1 MTTMDFAVAVGLIFG
16 LAAVGAGI
24 GNGLVVSRTIEGVA
38 RQPEA
43 RGSLMGLMFLGLG
56 LVEALPIIAVAI
68 GFMIFG
74 KAQ

>member
-1 MTTMDFAVAVGLIFG
+1 MEIAIALGLIFG

-24 GNGLVVSRTIEGVA
+24 GNALVISRTIEGTA

-56 LVEALPIIAVAI
+56 LVEAIPIIAVAM
-68 GFMIFG
+68 GFILFG
-74 KAQ
+74 RL

>member
-1 MTTMDFAVAVGLIFG
+1 MNGLLAAGIMFG

-24 GNGLVVSRTIEGVA
+24 GNGLVVSRTIEGTA

-56 LVEALPIIAVAI
+56 LVEAVPIIAVAM
-68 GFMIFG
+68 GFVFMNR
-74 KAQ
+74 

>member
-1 MTTMDFAVAVGLIFG
+1 MDIAIAVGLMFG

-24 GNGLVVSRTIEGVA
+24 GNGLVISRTIEGTA

-56 LVEALPIIAVAI
+56 LVEALPIIAVAMAFI
-68 GFMIFG
+68 LFG
-74 KAQ
+74 RI